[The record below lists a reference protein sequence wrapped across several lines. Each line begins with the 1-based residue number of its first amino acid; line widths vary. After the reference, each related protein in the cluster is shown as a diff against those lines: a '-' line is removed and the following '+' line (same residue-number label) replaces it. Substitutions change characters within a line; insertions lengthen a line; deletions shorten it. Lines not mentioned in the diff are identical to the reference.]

1 MKFVLSEKHPWQD
14 DENVQQILVF
24 TDIEVM
30 ELFISKF
37 EKLKETIHIE
47 EIDEN
52 FLGAVYKLRAVKAN
66 DGLWLSIIKCG
77 FTGKELWCG
86 FGKYA
91 SDDGALTSA
100 RHQLK
105 TEIYK
110 AIDLF

>member
-1 MKFVLSEKHPWQD
+1 MFNKSWSL
-14 DENVQQILVF
+14 QILK
-24 TDIEVM
+24 
-30 ELFISKF
+30 LWNCLSLSLK
-37 EKLKETIHIE
+37 KLKETIHIE

-66 DGLWLSIIKCG
+66 DGLWLSVIRCG

-86 FGKYA
+86 FCKYA

-110 AIDLF
+110 AIELF